1 MVKCML
7 FEYFRNK
14 KAERYLPAVQA
25 YCARILESEKVGADN
40 SIKYSIKVDLDNHVQ
55 YSDRYHPS
63 YTQAA
68 VFRAVKGTEDSISEH
83 MDQSFSAQ
91 IREYMNMKGLTETAV
106 YKGASLDRRLFSK
119 IMTDHQYMPS
129 KDTAIAVA
137 LSLKL
142 SPEEASDLLQRAGY
156 SLSHSI
162 KRDIVFEYF
171 FNNHIYAVPEIN
183 IVLEKMGLKPL
194 GR

>member
-1 MVKCML
+1 
-7 FEYFRNK
+7 
-14 KAERYLPAVQA
+14 
-25 YCARILESEKVGADN
+25 
-40 SIKYSIKVDLDNHVQ
+40 
-55 YSDRYHPS
+55 
-63 YTQAA
+63 
-68 VFRAVKGTEDSISEH
+68 
-83 MDQSFSAQ
+83 
-91 IREYMNMKGLTETAV
+91 MNMKSLTETAV

-162 KRDIVFEYF
+162 KRDIGFEYF
-171 FNNHIYAVPEIN
+171 FNNHIHSVPEIN
-183 IVLEKMGLKPL
+183 IVLDKMGLKPL